1 MKPAWDKLMEEYSDS
16 KDVLIADVDCT
27 ADGKSLCTEMGVR
40 GYPSIKHGNPASLE
54 DYKGGRAEDDLLE
67 FAKTLGPSCGPD
79 NMDLCSAEKKA
90 KIEELKKMSPDARAT
105 RIQEDTKK
113 LEDIES
119 TFKSEV
125 DKLQSTYK
133 ELETKKGAD
142 LDAVKKA
149 GLGLLKAVHK
159 AEEAKAAGK
168 SEL

>member
-1 MKPAWDKLMEEYSDS
+1 MKPAWDKLMEEYLDS

-27 ADGKSLCTEMGVR
+27 AAGKSLCTEIGVR
-40 GYPSIKHGNPASLE
+40 GYPTIKHGSPANLE
-54 DYKGGRAEDDLLE
+54 EYKGGRTEDDLLE

-79 NMDLCSAEKKA
+79 HMDLCSSEKKA
-90 KIEELKKMSPDARAT
+90 KIEELQKMAPEAREK
-105 RIQEDTKK
+105 RIKEDTKK

-125 DKLQSTYK
+125 DKLQSQYK

-142 LDAVKKA
+142 LEAIKKA
-149 GLGLLKAVHK
+149 GLGLLKAVHNAEK
-159 AEEAKAAGK
+159 AKGGK